1 MTHAPSPIAFA
12 LPTKRPSALPIR
24 IVIPAGTV
32 TAQNNLF
39 LHSRSIL
46 GFFLSGRVAV
56 IRIPRWRTQDPAMLI
71 EQLVGWLCGRG
82 YSVVRVRIFF
92 PLLMAPPAK
101 PAPSR
106 VDEWVIHAVRT
117 HLARLSVECP
127 RDLPLPARMPAAI
140 RDVLRAGVRFWRDT
154 AALLHGLEST
164 DSNLMLAIAP
174 TLFDVAR
181 AWEFRIA
188 RFERR
193 VRNEGWVRRGD
204 INQIAACDRAWKTC
218 VDYLPAY
225 KIRPEATAR
234 LL

>member
-12 LPTKRPSALPIR
+12 LPTKRLSGLPSR

-39 LHSRSIL
+39 LHSRSVL

-71 EQLVGWLCGRG
+71 EQLVGWLCARG
-82 YSVVRVRIFF
+82 FSVVRVRVFF
-92 PLLMAPPAK
+92 PVLWASGRRKAP
-101 PAPSR
+101 
-106 VDEWVIHAVRT
+106 VQIDDWVIHAART
-117 HLARLSVECP
+117 HLAKLSIECP
-127 RDLPLPARMPAAI
+127 RDLPLAARMPAAI
-140 RDVLRAGVRFWRDT
+140 RDVLRAGVGFWRDT
-154 AALLHGLEST
+154 AILLHGLEST
-164 DSNLMLAIAP
+164 DSNLMLAVAP
-174 TLFDVAR
+174 TLIDVAR

-188 RFERR
+188 RLERR
-193 VRNEGWVRRGD
+193 ARSEGWIRRRD

-218 VDYLPAY
+218 VNYVPEY
-225 KIRPEATAR
+225 KILAETTAR